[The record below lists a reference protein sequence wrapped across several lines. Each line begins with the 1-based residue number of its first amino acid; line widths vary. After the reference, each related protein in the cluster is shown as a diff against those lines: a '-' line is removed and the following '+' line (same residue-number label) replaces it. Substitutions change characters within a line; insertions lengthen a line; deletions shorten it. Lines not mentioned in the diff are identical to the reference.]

1 MLFFKKNLFRK
12 LVSIF
17 FLVFV
22 LISLYSTYSYF
33 YLEQSVPYFVLLIT
47 GILYSTLFLV
57 IYYKEVVKPLK
68 AIVVEMQALL
78 TGNEFKSIYSTRID
92 EIGVIAYFFNQVIK
106 SLGKVSFDIK
116 DRKRML
122 EELNVASEIQRD
134 ILPLKNPSVKGL
146 SIVAKNRSASEVG
159 GDSFNIITTKD
170 KVFIYVGDV
179 TGHGV
184 AAGLIMTMVNSL
196 ITVFAELSE
205 SAYEIIKNTNKHIK
219 RHIKKAMFM
228 TVVLLSWDIEK
239 QKLTYVGAGHEYI
252 LVYRQSIGKCEALKS
267 GGIAL
272 GMVPDNSK
280 LIVEKEIIL
289 DDGDFV
295 ILYSDGI
302 TEARNISE
310 ELYGLD
316 RLIAT
321 VNNFAPDF
329 NAEGLNYKI
338 ALDVSAFM
346 KGHSQDDDM
355 TLIVIQKLSDT
366 INIANI
372 DTPTKWEGLT

>member
-1 MLFFKKNLFRK
+1 
-12 LVSIF
+12 
-17 FLVFV
+17 
-22 LISLYSTYSYF
+22 
-33 YLEQSVPYFVLLIT
+33 
-47 GILYSTLFLV
+47 
-57 IYYKEVVKPLK
+57 
-68 AIVVEMQALL
+68 
-78 TGNEFKSIYSTRID
+78 
-92 EIGVIAYFFNQVIK
+92 
-106 SLGKVSFDIK
+106 
-116 DRKRML
+116 
-122 EELNVASEIQRD
+122 
-134 ILPLKNPSVKGL
+134 
-146 SIVAKNRSASEVG
+146 
-159 GDSFNIITTKD
+159 
-170 KVFIYVGDV
+170 
-179 TGHGV
+179 
-184 AAGLIMTMVNSL
+184 
-196 ITVFAELSE
+196 
-205 SAYEIIKNTNKHIK
+205 
-219 RHIKKAMFM
+219 
-228 TVVLLSWDIEK
+228 
-239 QKLTYVGAGHEYI
+239 
-252 LVYRQSIGKCEALKS
+252 
-267 GGIAL
+267 
-272 GMVPDNSK
+272 MVPDNSK